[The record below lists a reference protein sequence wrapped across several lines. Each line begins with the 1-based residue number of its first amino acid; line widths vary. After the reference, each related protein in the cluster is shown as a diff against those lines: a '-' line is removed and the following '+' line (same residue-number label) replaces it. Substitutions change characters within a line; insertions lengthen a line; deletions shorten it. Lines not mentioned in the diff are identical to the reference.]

1 MTDHREVRAS
11 DHDRDRVAEALRV
24 AVSEGRI
31 TLEELNERV
40 DRTYAARTLGELDDV
55 VADLPL
61 PGAPSGTPG
70 APRASSLS
78 PRTVPLPVA
87 TGGDVLQLHTTSG
100 RVEQAGRWSV
110 PPYLSA
116 KAGRWGKVK
125 IDFTL
130 ADCPHPEVVLDLE
143 ITSWFGDIVVV
154 VPRGWVVRDEEVVR
168 RWMGAVYNRPPVPLA
183 PDGVTVRLTGYVQ
196 TGDVWVRYRKATT

>member
-11 DHDRDRVAEALRV
+11 DHDRDRVAEVLRV

-40 DRTYAARTLGELDDV
+40 DRTYSARTLGELDDV
-55 VADLPL
+55 VADLPGPGVL
-61 PGAPSGTPG
+61 PEFSPSQP
-70 APRASSLS
+70 S
-78 PRTVPLPVA
+78 PRTAPLPVPV
-87 TGGDVLQLHTTSG
+87 GGDTLQLHTTSG
-100 RVEQAGRWSV
+100 RVAQAGRWSV

-116 KAGRWGKVK
+116 KAGRWGKVRV
-125 IDFTL
+125 DFTL
-130 ADCPHPEVVLDLE
+130 ADCPHREVVLDIE

-183 PDGVTVRLTGYVQ
+183 PGGVTVRLTGYVQ
-196 TGDVWVRYRKATT
+196 TGDVWVRYRTATT

>member
-11 DHDRDRVAEALRV
+11 DHDRDRVAEVLRV

-31 TLEELNERV
+31 SLEELNERV

-55 VADLPL
+55 VADLPGPGLLSEPL
-61 PGAPSGTPG
+61 P
-70 APRASSLS
+70 S
-78 PRTVPLPVA
+78 PRTAPLPVPA
-87 TGGDVLQLHTTSG
+87 GGDTLQLHTVSG
-100 RVEQAGRWSV
+100 RVTQVGRWSV

-125 IDFTL
+125 IDFTQ
-130 ADCPHPEVVLDLE
+130 ADCPHREVLLDIE

-168 RWMGAVYNRPPVPLA
+168 RWMGAVFNRPPVPLA
-183 PDGVTVRLTGYVQ
+183 PDGVTVRLTGYIQ
-196 TGDVWVRYRKATT
+196 TGDVWVRYRRDTT

>member
-11 DHDRDRVAEALRV
+11 DHDRDRVAEVLRV
-24 AVSEGRI
+24 AVGEGRI
-31 TLEELNERV
+31 TLEEFNERV
-40 DRTYAARTLGELDDV
+40 DRTYSARTLGELDEV
-55 VADLPL
+55 VADLPG
-61 PGAPSGTPG
+61 PGALSEPT
-70 APRASSLS
+70 RAA
-78 PRTVPLPVA
+78 PLPVPV
-87 TGGDVLQLHTTSG
+87 GGDTLLLHTTSG
-100 RVEQAGRWSV
+100 RVGQAGRWSV

-116 KAGRWGKVK
+116 KAGRWGKVR
-125 IDFTL
+125 IDFTS
-130 ADCPHPEVVLDLE
+130 ADCPHREVLLDIE

-196 TGDVWVRYRKATT
+196 TGDVWVRYRRATS

>member
-11 DHDRDRVAEALRV
+11 DHDRDRVAEVLRV
-24 AVSEGRI
+24 AVGEGRI
-31 TLEELNERV
+31 TLEEFNERV
-40 DRTYAARTLGELDDV
+40 DRTYSARTLGELDEV
-55 VADLPL
+55 VADLPG
-61 PGAPSGTPG
+61 PGALSEPT
-70 APRASSLS
+70 RA
-78 PRTVPLPVA
+78 TPLPVPV
-87 TGGDVLQLHTTSG
+87 GGDTLLLHTTSG
-100 RVEQAGRWSV
+100 RVGQVGRWSV

-116 KAGRWGKVK
+116 KAGRWGKVR
-125 IDFTL
+125 IDFTS
-130 ADCPHPEVVLDLE
+130 ADCPHREVLLDIE

-196 TGDVWVRYRKATT
+196 TGDVWVRYRRATS

>member
-11 DHDRDRVAEALRV
+11 DHDRDRVAEVLRA

-55 VADLPL
+55 VVDLPL
-61 PGAPSGTPG
+61 PGASSGIV
-70 APRASSLS
+70 
-78 PRTVPLPVA
+78 PRTAVLPVPVA
-87 TGGDVLQLHTTSG
+87 GDALQLHTTSG

-125 IDFTL
+125 IDFTM
-130 ADCPHPEVVLDLE
+130 ADCPHREVSLDLE

-183 PDGVTVRLTGYVQ
+183 PGGVIVRLTGYVQ